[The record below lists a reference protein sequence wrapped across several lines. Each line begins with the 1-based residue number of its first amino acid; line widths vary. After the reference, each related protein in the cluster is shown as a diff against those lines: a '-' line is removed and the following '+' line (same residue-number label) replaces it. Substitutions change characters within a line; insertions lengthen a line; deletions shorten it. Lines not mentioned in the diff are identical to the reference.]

1 MALKRI
7 AWQHRVYRLVW
18 LALAPGLV
26 IWFWW
31 RGRKEPA
38 YRQRITERLGWIPV
52 IPSNAGCLWIHAAS
66 VGEVN
71 AAQPLLEQLL
81 ERWPSHAV
89 VVSTQTPTGA
99 DALAARWG
107 KTLRHVYAPLDSP
120 WAVRR
125 FLERLQ
131 PQGLILIEREVWP
144 EWLYQCARLVIP
156 VTLVNARMGA
166 ASHQVYERWF
176 GWMRAAWS
184 NLTVA
189 AADTASA
196 QRLISLGATSEKT
209 TVTGNLKFD
218 VRLPDAQAAR
228 VPPPAGRRLVVAGS
242 THAEDEN
249 AWLEAWPGIAERHPD
264 ALLVLVPRHPQRFAE
279 VADHLRKLNFAF
291 SRSSETASVK
301 DSMSIL
307 LVDEMGQLAH
317 WYRSASFCFIGGTLA
332 PVGGHNPLEA
342 LNAGQAIL
350 FGPHTHNAQILFDDI
365 LSHNAGECVRD
376 SRSLRD
382 KSLEWLANPAP
393 LAKRRMAV
401 NEWVSQHRGATQRTL
416 QALAPW
422 LNTID
427 PNNLRVI
434 ESSVEGVHTCWFDA
448 MGMPQA
454 TAADFL
460 PDRHVAQIALAT
472 GSGRG
477 QALKVVRLNKPL
489 VIRHY
494 FRGGLMAKLSKD
506 RFWPSAI
513 HNSRGMREFT
523 LLRLMNSWS
532 LPVPTPAGAHHH
544 RSVLG
549 DRADIAIGWIPDAN
563 NLIQRL
569 QSGPIPET
577 EWRTVGK
584 TIRAMHDRQVFHSDL
599 NAHNLMLDVRGK
611 AWIVDFD
618 KCMVK
623 PDGEWKHRNLSRLL
637 RSLQKELSLRPNLHW
652 QLADW
657 EFLLSGYHSH

>member
-1 MALKRI
+1 M
-7 AWQHRVYRLVW
+7 
-18 LALAPGLV
+18 
-26 IWFWW
+26 F
-31 RGRKEPA
+31 
-38 YRQRITERLGWIPV
+38 
-52 IPSNAGCLWIHAAS
+52 PSNAGCLWIHAAS

-81 ERWPSHAV
+81 EQWPSHTI

-107 KTLRHVYAPLDSP
+107 KALRHVYAPLDAP

-144 EWLYQCARLVIP
+144 EWLYQCKRLVIP
-156 VTLVNARMGA
+156 VALVNARMGN
-166 ASHQVYERWF
+166 ASHRVYERWL
-176 GWMRAAWS
+176 GWMQAAWS
-184 NLTVA
+184 DLRVA

-196 QRLISLGATSEKT
+196 QRLMSLGAMAEKT
-209 TVTGNLKFD
+209 AVTGNLKFD
-218 VRLPDAQAAR
+218 VRLPEIQAAR
-228 VPPPAGRRLVVAGS
+228 VPPPAGRQLIVAGS
-242 THAEDEN
+242 THAEDES
-249 AWLEAWPGIAERHPD
+249 AWLEAWPDIAERYPE
-264 ALLVLVPRHPQRFAE
+264 ALLVLVPRHPQRFTE
-279 VADHLRKLNFAF
+279 VANHLRRLNIAF
-291 SRSSETASVK
+291 SRSSEPASMR
-301 DSMSIL
+301 DGMSVL

-342 LNAGQAIL
+342 LNVGQAIL

-365 LSHNAGECVRD
+365 LSHGAGECVQD
-376 SRSLRD
+376 GPSLRD
-382 KSLEWLANPAP
+382 KSLEWLANPAQ
-393 LAKRRMAV
+393 LAQRKMVASD
-401 NEWVSQHRGATQRTL
+401 WVSQHRGATQRTL
-416 QALAPW
+416 QALEPW
-422 LNTID
+422 LDTID
-427 PNNLRVI
+427 PNSLRAI
-434 ESSVEGVHTCWFDA
+434 ECFSEGAHTCWFDPEA
-448 MGMPQA
+448 MSQA

-460 PDRHVAQIALAT
+460 PDRHTVQTDLAT

-477 QALKVVRLNKPL
+477 QALKVVRLSKPL

-506 RFWPSAI
+506 RFWPAAI

-523 LLRLMNSWS
+523 LLRLMKSWS

-569 QSGPIPET
+569 QAGPVTET

-584 TIRAMHDRQVFHSDL
+584 TIRDMHDRQVFHSDL

-623 PDGEWKHRNLSRLL
+623 PDEDWKPRNLSRLL
-637 RSLQKELSLRPNLHW
+637 RSFQKEVNRHPNLYW
-652 QLADW
+652 KLADW
-657 EFLLSGYHSH
+657 ELLLSGYRSN